1 MRSVELEGKNV
12 EEALDKALNELNTTK
27 DMVDIE
33 VLERGSKGLFGFI
46 SSKPAKVKVTLKQTY
61 IDDIR
66 NFINKILDSMSIKA
80 EIDINEQNDVI
91 NISLSGNKLGLLIGY
106 RGETLDS
113 LQCLISLMVNKDSS
127 IQYKRILLDIE
138 NYREKREET
147 LKNVAMKTAEKVK
160 KSGRLFKLEPMNPYE
175 RRIIHS
181 ALQDNSFVNT
191 YSEGKEPFR
200 RVVVQLKKN

>member
-12 EEALDKALNELNTTK
+12 EEALNKALIELNTTK
-27 DMVDIE
+27 DMVNIE
-33 VLERGSKGLFGFI
+33 VLEHGSKGLFVFFN
-46 SSKPAKVKVTLKQTY
+46 AKRAKIKVTLKYNY

-66 NFINKILDSMSIKA
+66 NFIDKILDSMSIKA
-80 EIDINEQNDVI
+80 VIDINEQDDVI
-91 NISLSGNKLGLLIGY
+91 NVSLSGDKLGLLIGY

-113 LQCLISLMVNKDSS
+113 LQCLISLMINKDSS
-127 IQYKRILLDIE
+127 IQYKRIVLDIE
-138 NYREKREET
+138 NYRKKREET
-147 LKNVAMKTAEKVK
+147 LKNVAKKTAEKVK
-160 KSGRLFKLEPMNPYE
+160 RTGRLFRLEPMNPYE

-200 RVVVQLKKN
+200 RVVVELKKN